1 MPRDFYPVMLVAFW
15 YHARFHMKSIK
26 KILAGIFAQSSLTPH
41 RQYHYRSNLA
51 TMSRTLLSE
60 AAGYELLKHYNIP
73 VPRSAIVSTAEEAG
87 RAADGIG
94 FPLVA
99 KIVSPQVVHKSDA
112 GGVITGIMSAAAAE
126 NAFTAITQNVRAAYP
141 EAEITG
147 IIIEAEQ
154 KPGLELIIGG
164 KTDPSFGKVIT
175 IGMGGTLVELIRDV
189 SIRILPV
196 SDDEIRTM
204 IRSLGGYP
212 LIAGFRHAAPRDEAA
227 LVTITG
233 ALVRM
238 FLDHGE
244 IREFDIN
251 PVILYDKGGC
261 AVDARIY
268 TDTEAEPVLAE
279 DPEPALPDSLFTIR
293 SVAVVGAS
301 QDPDK
306 IGYAICRNMLGFPG
320 ALYPVNPK
328 SPEILGKTA
337 YPSLAAIPGPVD
349 VAVIAIPAP
358 GVPAIV
364 EDAGKKKCPLVVIV
378 SSGFRE
384 TGPAGKALEVQV
396 LAAAQKF
403 GCRIMGPNCLGFM
416 LPAQGINTT
425 FDSVSPRPGSI
436 AFLSQSGAIITTI
449 VDWSLPEEIGFS
461 AVISV
466 GNQLDLTFEDFIR
479 WAAADPATNAIILYV
494 EEIKNGRRFMDTV
507 SRITPVKPVIVLKS
521 GSSQIGQ
528 KAASSHTGSL
538 AGSEMVYQAAFRQAG
553 MIPVRSIREAFQAA
567 ELLASEGYPN
577 GTRAVVISNAGG
589 FAVLSSDYA
598 ERFGIRLVE
607 FPDALT
613 RELDAVLP
621 PNWSRANPIDMVGDS
636 HPDRYAKTFDVMI
649 QHQDLWD
656 IAFVITVP
664 TAIADPIRI
673 ANEIVR
679 FSTHTHKMIVGCMIG
694 GDSMKTPQ
702 RILREAHIQ
711 NFPDLEDAFR
721 AVGNICQYTCRNT
734 DAPCGCRPKPRTP

>member
-1 MPRDFYPVMLVAFW
+1 
-15 YHARFHMKSIK
+15 
-26 KILAGIFAQSSLTPH
+26 
-41 RQYHYRSNLA
+41 
-51 TMSRTLLSE
+51 MSRPLLSE
-60 AAGYELLKHYNIP
+60 ADGYALLKQYGIP
-73 VPRSAIVSTAEEAG
+73 VPRFAVVQTTKEAG
-87 RAADGIG
+87 RAAEAIG

-99 KIVSPQVVHKSDA
+99 KIVSPQVIHKTDA

-126 NAFTAITQNVRAAYP
+126 KAFTSITQNVRTAYP
-141 EAEITG
+141 EAEIKG

-154 KPGLELIIGG
+154 QPGLELIIGG
-164 KTDPSFGKVIT
+164 KTDPTFGKVIT

-189 SIRILPV
+189 AVRILPA
-196 SDDEIRTM
+196 SDDEIRAM
-204 IRSLGGYP
+204 IHSLAGYP

-227 LVTITG
+227 LVQITG

-238 FLDHGE
+238 FLDHPE
-244 IREFDIN
+244 IQEFDIN

-268 TDTEAEPVLAE
+268 TDNEVGPAHSQEPG
-279 DPEPALPDSLFTIR
+279 PALPDTLFTIR

-301 QDPDK
+301 QDPGK

-349 VAVIAIPAP
+349 AAVIAIPAL
-358 GVPAIV
+358 GVPAVV
-364 EDAGKKKCPLVVIV
+364 EDAGKKKIPLVIIV

-384 TGPAGKALEVQV
+384 AGPAGKVLEEQV
-396 LAAAQKF
+396 LAAARKY
-403 GCRIMGPNCLGFM
+403 GIRIMGPNCLGFM
-416 LPAQGINTT
+416 RPAQGINTT

-436 AFLSQSGAIITTI
+436 AFISQSGAIITTI

-466 GNQLDLTFEDFIR
+466 GNQLDLTFEDFIQ

-494 EEIKNGRRFMDTV
+494 EEIKNGRRFMETV
-507 SRITPVKPVIVLKS
+507 NRITLVKPVIVIKS
-521 GSSQIGQ
+521 GSSKIGQ

-567 ELLASEGYPN
+567 ELLASEGYPK

-598 ERFGIRLVE
+598 ERFGIMLVE
-607 FPDALT
+607 FPEELT

-621 PNWSRANPIDMVGDS
+621 ANWSRANPIDMVGDS

-664 TAIADPIRI
+664 TAIANPLLV

-679 FSTHTHKMIVGCMIG
+679 FSTHTKKMIVGCMIG

-702 RILREAHIQ
+702 RILREAHIP

-721 AVGNICQYTCRNT
+721 AVGNICQYTCRKN
-734 DAPCGCRPKPRTP
+734 DGSCGCRPTSHMP

>member
-1 MPRDFYPVMLVAFW
+1 
-15 YHARFHMKSIK
+15 
-26 KILAGIFAQSSLTPH
+26 
-41 RQYHYRSNLA
+41 
-51 TMSRTLLSE
+51 MSRTLLSE
-60 AAGYELLKHYNIP
+60 SDGYELLKQYGIP
-73 VPRSAIVSTAEEAG
+73 VPRSTVVHTAEEAG
-87 RAADGIG
+87 RTADGIG

-112 GGVITGIMSAAAAE
+112 GGVITGITSAAAAE
-126 NAFTAITQNVRAAYP
+126 KAFTAITQSVRVAYP
-141 EAEITG
+141 EAEIEG

-164 KTDPSFGKVIT
+164 KTDPAFGKVIT
-175 IGMGGTLVELIRDV
+175 IGMGGTLVELLRDV
-189 SIRILPV
+189 AIRILPV

-204 IRSLGGYP
+204 IHSLKGYP

-227 LVTITG
+227 FVTIAG

-238 FLDHGE
+238 FLEHPE

-251 PVILYDKGGC
+251 PVILYGEGGC

-268 TDTEAEPVLAE
+268 TDDAVEPAHDAEAAGA
-279 DPEPALPDSLFTIR
+279 ALPDILLNIR
-293 SVAVVGAS
+293 SVAIVGAS
-301 QDPDK
+301 QDPGK
-306 IGYAICRNMLGFPG
+306 VGYAICRNMLSFSG

-349 VAVIAIPAP
+349 AAVIAIPAP
-358 GVPAIV
+358 GVPTIV
-364 EDAGKKKCPLVVIV
+364 EEAGKKKIPLVIIV

-384 TGPAGKALEVQV
+384 TGPAGKALEDQV
-396 LAAAQKF
+396 LATAQKY

-436 AFLSQSGAIITTI
+436 AFISQSGAIITTI

-466 GNQLDLTFEDFIR
+466 GNQLDLTFEDFIT

-494 EEIKNGRRFMDTV
+494 EEIRNGRRFMETV
-507 SRITPVKPVIVLKS
+507 SRITPEKPVIVLKS
-521 GSSQIGQ
+521 GSSAIGQ

-567 ELLASEGYPN
+567 ELLASEGYPK
-577 GTRAVVISNAGG
+577 GTSAVVISNAGG

-598 ERFGIRLVE
+598 ERFGIQLVE
-607 FPDALT
+607 FPEALT

-621 PNWSRANPIDMVGDS
+621 TNWSRANPIDMVGDS
-636 HPDRYAKTFDVMI
+636 HPDRFAKTFDVMI
-649 QHQDLWD
+649 RHQDLWD
-656 IAFVITVP
+656 LAFVITVP
-664 TAIADPIRI
+664 TAISDPLRV

-702 RILREAHIQ
+702 RILREAHIP

-721 AVGNICQYTCRNT
+721 AVGNICQYTCRKN
-734 DAPCGCRPKPRTP
+734 DGSCGCQQTPRMP

>member
-1 MPRDFYPVMLVAFW
+1 
-15 YHARFHMKSIK
+15 
-26 KILAGIFAQSSLTPH
+26 
-41 RQYHYRSNLA
+41 
-51 TMSRTLLSE
+51 MSFTLLSE
-60 AAGYELLKHYNIP
+60 AEGYELLKTCGIP
-73 VPRSAIVSTAEEAG
+73 VPRHVVVRTAEEAG

-112 GGVITGIMSAAAAE
+112 GGVITGITSAAAAE
-126 NAFTAITQNVRAAYP
+126 KAFTAITQNVRAAYP
-141 EAEITG
+141 DAEIEG
-147 IIIEAEQ
+147 IILEAEQ
-154 KPGLELIIGG
+154 GPGLELIIGG
-164 KTDPSFGKVIT
+164 KTDPAFGKVLT

-189 SIRILPV
+189 AIRILPA
-196 SDDEIRTM
+196 SGDEIRSM
-204 IRSLGGYP
+204 IHSLGGYP

-227 LVTITG
+227 LVRIAG
-233 ALVRM
+233 ALGSM
-238 FLDHGE
+238 FLEHPE

-251 PVILYDKGGC
+251 PVILYGKGGC

-268 TDTEAEPVLAE
+268 TDKTTGPVPGDEGAGA
-279 DPEPALPDSLFTIR
+279 ALPDSLFTMR

-301 QDPDK
+301 QDADK
-306 IGYAICRNMLGFPG
+306 VGYAICRNMLNFSG

-328 SPEILGKTA
+328 SPVILGKTA
-337 YPSLAAIPGPVD
+337 YPSLLAIPDTVD
-349 VAVIAIPAP
+349 AVVIAIPAP
-358 GVPAIV
+358 AVPAIV
-364 EDAGKKKCPLVVIV
+364 EEAGKKKIPLVIIV

-384 TGPAGKALEVQV
+384 TGPAGKALEDQV
-396 LAAAQKF
+396 LATARKY
-403 GCRIMGPNCLGFM
+403 GIRIMGPNCLGFM

-425 FDSVSPRPGSI
+425 FDPVSPRPGSI
-436 AFLSQSGAIITTI
+436 AFISQSGAIITTI

-479 WAAADPATNAIILYV
+479 WTAADPATNAIILYV
-494 EEIKNGRRFMDTV
+494 EEITNGRHFMETV
-507 SRITPVKPVIVLKS
+507 SRITPVKPVIVIKS
-521 GSSQIGQ
+521 GSSKIGQ

-538 AGSEMVYQAAFRQAG
+538 AGSDQVYRAAFRQAG

-577 GTRAVVISNAGG
+577 GTRAVVITNAGG

-598 ERFGIRLVE
+598 EQFGIDLVE
-607 FPDALT
+607 FPEALT

-621 PNWSRANPIDMVGDS
+621 ANWSRENPIDMVGDS
-636 HPDRYAKTFDVMI
+636 HPDRYAKTFDVMMR
-649 QHQDLWD
+649 HQDLWD
-656 IAFVITVP
+656 IAFVIAVP
-664 TAIADPIRI
+664 TAISDPLRV

-679 FSTHTHKMIVGCMIG
+679 FSTHTKKMIVGCMIG

-702 RILREAHIQ
+702 RILREAHIP

-734 DAPCGCRPKPRTP
+734 GSPPGCRPVPRTP